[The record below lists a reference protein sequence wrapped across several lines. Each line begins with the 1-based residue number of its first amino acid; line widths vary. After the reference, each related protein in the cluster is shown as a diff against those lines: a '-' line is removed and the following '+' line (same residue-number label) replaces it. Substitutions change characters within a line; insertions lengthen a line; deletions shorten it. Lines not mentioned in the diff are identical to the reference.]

1 MTAEILVNCA
11 LGETRTALLEDGAVK
26 EYYVERDE
34 DRSVV
39 GSIYR
44 GRVTRVLPGMQAAF
58 VQVGLERAAFLY
70 VDDVVTAED
79 LKPSAEDEETTETPE
94 AKDTPRPSINTL
106 LREGQEI
113 TVQVVKAPLGTK
125 GARVTTYLTIPGRYV
140 VYMPTVKKIG
150 VSRRITQEAER
161 QRLKDVVAAHQEEDE
176 GGFIIRTVCEGLDGD
191 EITKDMDFVRSLWK
205 DITDKSKGAPV
216 PSLVQPDFDLILRST
231 RDMFT
236 DKVSCMRL
244 DSAEQVERVKGLLNR
259 FAPHLAER
267 TEVYDRAAPLFEA
280 YGVEEALE
288 QALLRQFHLKSGV
301 SIVIDEAEALTAID
315 VNTGR
320 YVGTHDLEATILQTN
335 LLAADAIADQIRIRN
350 LGGII
355 IVDFIDMLAIE
366 SREQVHDAFVLALSR
381 DRAKTHALGMS
392 GLGLLEMTRKRVS
405 PSLGRTLMEACPY
418 CEGGGRIRSKQTVCL
433 QILRET
439 ARQASLHDQGDF
451 LIAAMPEVVAMLT
464 DQMRPDI
471 ESLEK
476 STGRNIII
484 EARADL
490 HQEVFQVSVRPSSS
504 GSQA

>member
-70 VDDVVTAED
+70 VDDVVTPED
-79 LKPSAEDEETTETPE
+79 LKPAVEGEDAPE
-94 AKDTPRPSINTL
+94 PKDTPRPSINSL

-150 VSRRITQEAER
+150 VSRRITQEGER
-161 QRLKDVVAAHQEEDE
+161 QRLKDIVVSNQAEDE
-176 GGFIIRTVCEGLDGD
+176 GGFIIRTVCEGLEGD
-191 EITKDMDFVRSLWK
+191 EISKDMDFVRSLWS

-216 PSLVQPDFDLILRST
+216 PSLIQPDFDIILRST

-236 DKVSCMRL
+236 DKVACMRL
-244 DSAEQVERVKGLLNR
+244 DSAEHAQRVKDLLNR

-280 YGVEEALE
+280 YGVEQALE
-288 QALLRQFHLKSGV
+288 EALLRQFHLKSGI
-301 SIVIDEAEALTAID
+301 SIVVDEAEALTAID

-335 LLAADAIADQIRIRN
+335 LLAADAIADQIRLRN

-355 IVDFIDMLAIE
+355 IIDFIDMLALE
-366 SREQVHDAFVLALSR
+366 SREQVHDAFVLALGR
-381 DRAKTHALGMS
+381 DRAKTHALNMS

-405 PSLGRTLMEACPY
+405 PSLGRTLLEACPY
-418 CEGGGRIRSKQTVCL
+418 CDGSGRVRSKETVCL

-439 ARQASLHDQGDF
+439 ARQASLHGEGDL

-464 DQMRPDI
+464 DKLKPNV
-471 ESLEK
+471 ETLEK

-490 HQEVFQVSVRPSSS
+490 HQEVFQVSVRPSSI
-504 GSQA
+504 GTQA